1 MTKFDTKY
9 LKKNNTD
16 ETTSWCVKVMKPRVY
31 RPDWKTSTFAGE
43 IKKLKSL

>member
-16 ETTSWCVKVMKPRVY
+16 VTTSWSVKLMKPYVY
-31 RPDWKTSTFAGE
+31 RPDWKTDTYAGE
-43 IKKLKSL
+43 IKKSKSP